1 MTRIFRP
8 VPLALAMAAAFPLTV
23 NADSAARVEF
33 TAGEVRAVAADGR
46 SRPLTRGAQ
55 VGSGDTIDTGSGRA
69 QMRFTDGALVSLQPQ
84 TQFRID
90 QYAFAGKPDED
101 RGFFNLLKGGLRTIT
116 GLVGK
121 ANRSN
126 YKLTTSVATIG
137 IRGTEFSVAYGN
149 SVNVTTGDGAVDVC
163 NGAGC
168 LTVEDGQSA
177 YVADQN
183 TIPVIIEVKTDLPPP
198 PPSNASGGVE
208 PAVSNEVFLVGEE
221 RNDDGDLVTLDGL
234 DPQGDLQSGD
244 GYYVYG
250 QYTEQYGGYG
260 GLVTLTGVTTVIEGS
275 ALKSADNGDS
285 GVLTS
290 GTVVQSAQDGIIGWG
305 RWASAS
311 CSGFSCDGDDIVDL
325 HYVTGRATPD
335 LAALGGISATYSLSG
350 ATTPTTSGGAPGGA
364 VSGTL
369 LADFSSYTADLD
381 LGVTVSAVTFNVSGS
396 GSINSGTAA
405 FAGSFDSCSGC
416 GSTPN
421 GSFHGF
427 FAGPAAERAGVV
439 YSFDSAIGGIDKVTG
454 AAVFAKG
461 GSNMGN

>member
-149 SVNVTTGDGAVDVC
+149 SINVTTGDGAVDVC

-208 PAVSNEVFLVGEE
+208 PPVRDEVFLVGEE
-221 RNDDGDLVTLDGL
+221 RDDDGDLVTLDGL

-260 GLVTLTGVTTVIEGS
+260 GLVTLSGVTTAFEGS
-275 ALKSADNGDS
+275 ALESADSGD
-285 GVLTS
+285 GGLLTA

-311 CSGFSCDGDDIVDL
+311 CAGFSCDGDDIVDL

-350 ATTPTTSGGAPGGA
+350 ATTPTSSGGAPGGA

-369 LADFSSYTADLD
+369 LADFTSYTADLD

-427 FAGPAAERAGVV
+427 FAGPSAERAGVV
-439 YSFDSAIGGIDKVTG
+439 YSFDSAINGIDKVTG
-454 AAVFAKG
+454 AAVFTRG
-461 GSNMGN
+461 VSGLDN